1 MREGEEM
8 DRQKGSRKNR
18 GSKRPVNENYF
29 PTGLQHQFELWVLHF
44 NEEEI
49 IRLFINMGLKM

>member
-1 MREGEEM
+1 M
-8 DRQKGSRKNR
+8 DSQKASRKNR
-18 GSKRPVNENYF
+18 DSERPVIGNYF

-49 IRLFINMGLKM
+49 IRYGLLTWD